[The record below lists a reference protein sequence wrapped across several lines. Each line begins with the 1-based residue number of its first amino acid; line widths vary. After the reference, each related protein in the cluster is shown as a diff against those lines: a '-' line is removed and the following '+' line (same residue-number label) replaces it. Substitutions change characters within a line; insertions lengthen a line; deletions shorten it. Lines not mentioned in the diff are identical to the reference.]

1 MSLISVDEAL
11 RLIAGSCAATSSEQI
26 ELMQAGARVLAED
39 IAARRNQP
47 PFRAS
52 AMDGF
57 AVISAQT
64 PGAFEIIGQAA
75 AGHRFNGQL
84 SDGQAV
90 RIHTGAPVPEGA
102 DAIAPIEI
110 TKETKKETENRVEVL
125 EKMASGKYIRPRG
138 LDFSEGDVLLKAGQ
152 KLTPARLGLAASM
165 DVPIVPVRKKPIIAL
180 LASGDELARPG
191 DSRDEKKDEDKI
203 VSANSFGLAGLLSA
217 HGAEIVDLGE
227 ASDNMDS
234 LRDIL
239 SRVQNID
246 MLITSGGVSVG
257 GRDLIRAALE
267 EQGFEA
273 IFHGIAMRPGKP
285 LLFGKMGQAIVM
297 GLPGN
302 PVSALVCAYVFALPC
317 LAHLLGTPPENRM
330 MNIITASDLPENDS
344 RQDYLRAKLTFKNNN
359 WHGEIFSQQD
369 SAMLYNLSQS
379 HGLIVRPPHA
389 AAVRKGETV
398 LAFRLN

>member
-102 DAIAPIEI
+102 DAIAPKEITKEI
-110 TKETKKETENRVEVL
+110 TKETKKEAENRVEVL

-152 KLTPARLGLAASM
+152 KLTPARLGLDGINGCAHCAGAQKA
-165 DVPIVPVRKKPIIAL
+165 DHCP
-180 LASGDELARPG
+180 AR
-191 DSRDEKKDEDKI
+191 
-203 VSANSFGLAGLLSA
+203 
-217 HGAEIVDLGE
+217 
-227 ASDNMDS
+227 
-234 LRDIL
+234 LR
-239 SRVQNID
+239 
-246 MLITSGGVSVG
+246 
-257 GRDLIRAALE
+257 
-267 EQGFEA
+267 
-273 IFHGIAMRPGKP
+273 
-285 LLFGKMGQAIVM
+285 
-297 GLPGN
+297 
-302 PVSALVCAYVFALPC
+302 
-317 LAHLLGTPPENRM
+317 
-330 MNIITASDLPENDS
+330 
-344 RQDYLRAKLTFKNNN
+344 
-359 WHGEIFSQQD
+359 
-369 SAMLYNLSQS
+369 
-379 HGLIVRPPHA
+379 
-389 AAVRKGETV
+389 
-398 LAFRLN
+398 

>member
-11 RLIAGSCAATSSEQI
+11 RLIANSCVVTSSEQI
-26 ELMQAGARVLAED
+26 DLMKAGARVLAED
-39 IAARRNQP
+39 ITARRNQP

-57 AVISAQT
+57 ALRADQT
-64 PGAFEIIGQAA
+64 PGRFEIIGQAA

-84 SDGQAV
+84 SDSQAV

-110 TKETKKETENRVEVL
+110 TKETANRVEVL
-125 EKMASGKYIRPRG
+125 EKITRGKYIRPRG

-191 DSRDEKKDEDKI
+191 DSRDEDKI
-203 VSANSFGLAGLLSA
+203 VSANSFGLAELLGA
-217 HGAEIVDLGE
+217 HGAQITDLGE
-227 ASDNMDS
+227 AGDNMDS

-285 LLFGKMGQAIVM
+285 LLFGKMRQAIVM

-302 PVSALVCAYVFALPC
+302 PVSALVCAYIFALPC
-317 LAHLLGTPPENRM
+317 LAHLLGTQPENRM